1 MDKLWYLSRISIF
14 DSLPP
19 EDFKEIDMMAP
30 MTHFNAVPKGTLVQ
44 TPEHHRDGLFFV
56 KTGKLRMYK
65 LNAEG
70 RQFTTAILGSGNMFG
85 EIDSLSFGTH
95 DMYIETI
102 EETLI
107 CSVLREHFEKFLL
120 KRPELAMRFLK
131 VLSNQLKEKE
141 ELLEKLAI
149 GNLEDRVLHLLLKLS
164 EQFGTENDGFVKI
177 DFPLTHQEIA
187 NMIGVTRESVTTILK
202 DLSQKGILRTGRM
215 QISVHS
221 QKISAY
227 LNHAEF

>member
-14 DSLPP
+14 DSLSP

-30 MTHFNAVPKGTLVQ
+30 MTHFNAVPKGTLIQ
-44 TPEHHRDGLFFV
+44 TPEHHREGLFFV
-56 KTGKLRMYK
+56 KTGTLRMYK
-65 LNAEG
+65 VNAEG
-70 RQFTTAILGSGNMFG
+70 KQFTAAILGSGNMFG

-131 VLSNQLKEKE
+131 VLSNQLKEKDK
-141 ELLEKLAI
+141 LLEKLAI
-149 GNLEDRVLHLLLKLS
+149 GNIEDRVLHLLFKLS
-164 EQFGTENDGFVKI
+164 EQFGTENDGFIKI
-177 DFPLTHQEIA
+177 DFPLTQQEIA
-187 NMIGVTRESVTTILK
+187 NMIGITRESVTTILK

-221 QKISAY
+221 QKFRAY
-227 LNHAEF
+227 LNHS

>member
-14 DSLPP
+14 DSLSP

-30 MTHFNAVPKGTLVQ
+30 ITHFNAVPKGTLIQ

-65 LNAEG
+65 VNAEG
-70 RQFTTAILGSGNMFG
+70 KQFTAAILGIGNMFG

-149 GNLEDRVLHLLLKLS
+149 GNVEDRVLHLLLKLS
-164 EQFGTENDGFVKI
+164 EQFGTENDCFVKI

>member
-14 DSLPP
+14 DSLSP

-30 MTHFNAVPKGTLVQ
+30 VTHFNAVPKGTLIQ

-65 LNAEG
+65 VNAEG
-70 RQFTTAILGSGNMFG
+70 KQFTAAILGSGNMFG
-85 EIDSLSFGTH
+85 EIDSLSFGTY

-149 GNLEDRVLHLLLKLS
+149 GNIEDRVLFLLLKLS
-164 EQFGTENDGFVKI
+164 EQFGTENNGFVKI

>member
-14 DSLPP
+14 DSLSP

-30 MTHFNAVPKGTLVQ
+30 MTHFNAVPKGTLIQ
-44 TPEHHRDGLFFV
+44 TPEHHREGLFFV
-56 KTGKLRMYK
+56 KTGTIRMYRV
-65 LNAEG
+65 NAEG
-70 RQFTTAILGSGNMFG
+70 KQFTAAILGSGNMFG

-131 VLSNQLKEKE
+131 VLSNQLKEKD

-149 GNLEDRVLHLLLKLS
+149 GNIEDRVLHLLFKLS
-164 EQFGTENDGFVKI
+164 EQFGTENDGFIKI

-187 NMIGVTRESVTTILK
+187 NMIGITRESVTTILK

-221 QKISAY
+221 QKFRAY